1 MLINIGDEKGEL
13 LDRAIER
20 SSPRLLLE
28 LGTYCGY
35 SGLRMARV
43 MPAGARVISIEY
55 LEANA
60 DIARRIWAHAGVE
73 DRLTVVVGTLGLV
86 AFLVGGV
93 LIATA
98 SPVPSATRADRVAG
112 QSVTPGPTGPA
123 APGFVGP
130 KSGPI
135 SEDLELSSVGDV
147 DSRLVRCHGMDNPAC
162 IFLARVAVTVVT
174 GSLDSG
180 AGAVTRVDVS
190 RSLLCNSD
198 TDCWGIRS
206 APLRNSVTAR
216 IRAYCPGRKRLPGL
230 GNSQRT

>member
-1 MLINIGDEKGEL
+1 MEYEVRPTRVGP
-13 LDRAIER
+13 R
-20 SSPRLLLE
+20 SRL
-28 LGTYCGY
+28 
-35 SGLRMARV
+35 
-43 MPAGARVISIEY
+43 P
-55 LEANA
+55 
-60 DIARRIWAHAGVE
+60 
-73 DRLTVVVGTLGLV
+73 VVVGTLGVV

-147 DSRLVRCHGMDNPAC
+147 DRRLVRCHGMDNPAC
-162 IFLARVAVTVVT
+162 IFLARVAVTLVT
-174 GSLDSG
+174 SSLDPG

-198 TDCWGIRS
+198 TDCPRDVLSRTNPFGSAVVELAGHPTAAWVNVTRVLAPGGAMHAWIIRW
-206 APLRNSVTAR
+206 AR
-216 IRAYCPGRKRLPGL
+216 VAQISLSSIGPRTRLIGR
-230 GNSQRT
+230 